1 MPKTAATALWPT
13 AAAQTAASSR
23 PRAVAARMMARGAPR
38 TPAGTTLTIA
48 RPSATEPTM
57 KLPRPSMA
65 GSPAIGP
72 TTGAGASG
80 TAAGEVLSGFASR
93 AVMGSLLH
101 GCGVPRKR
109 AYCIR
114 TPGTG
119 HMSSHFEPQPLGAG
133 SATGCDDAVLVD
145 FAVDRGPRHAQRLGR
160 PDLVAVVVLQA
171 LHDRIPLDRL
181 QRGQQPPAHRPAFG
195 RQVLRHDHP
204 GPAALDDLLEHLP
217 ELFGVARPVVPQQQ
231 LHRLRGAGQAA
242 LLAEPGQEEG
252 HQLVQVLD
260 VVAQRRQLHRAL
272 EEPQQPGQV
281 GAGLLAVQGHRDPQ
295 LLVPA
300 GRPGLL
306 QRAGQR

>member
-1 MPKTAATALWPT
+1 MPKMAATALWPT
-13 AAAQTAASSR
+13 AAAQTAARSR
-23 PRAVAARMMARGAPR
+23 PRAVAARMIASGAPR
-38 TPAGTTLTIA
+38 TPAGTTPTIA

-57 KLPRPSMA
+57 KLPRPSMP

-72 TTGAGASG
+72 TTGGAGASW
-80 TAAGEVLSGFASR
+80 AVLSGSR

-101 GCGVPRKR
+101 RCGVPQKR

-114 TPGTG
+114 TPRTG
-119 HMSSHFEPQPLGAG
+119 HMPSHFEPRAPLGLV
-133 SATGCDDAVLVD
+133 SATGCDDPVLVD
-145 FAVDRGPRHAQRLGR
+145 FAVDRGPGHAQRLGR
-160 PDLVAVVVLQA
+160 PDLVAVMVLQA
-171 LHDRIPLDRL
+171 LHDRVPLDRL
-181 QRGQQPPAHRPAFG
+181 QRGQQPPAYRPAFG
-195 RQVLRHDHP
+195 RQVLRHDHA

-281 GAGLLAVQGHRDPQ
+281 GAGLLA
-295 LLVPA
+295 
-300 GRPGLL
+300 
-306 QRAGQR
+306 